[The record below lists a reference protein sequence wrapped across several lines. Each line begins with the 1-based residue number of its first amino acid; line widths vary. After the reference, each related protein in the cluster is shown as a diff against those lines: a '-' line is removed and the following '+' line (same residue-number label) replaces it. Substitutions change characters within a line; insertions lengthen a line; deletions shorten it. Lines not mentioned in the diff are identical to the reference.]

1 MLHLHRS
8 RSLFSTVLHTRDL
21 FCYHNVSL
29 WDFSLLW
36 VCIFFFYQWNNFF
49 FPFFLLLAVLKR
61 LVLREDQVAI
71 FADEY
76 VSLFAGRSTL
86 EYQDHYIRKTTP
98 KFGRESRLKKKVVQV
113 YFSFEKRFIFFSIF
127 FLFSVSES
135 DYLTGQTS
143 QSIIMK
149 HLNIS

>member
-1 MLHLHRS
+1 M
-8 RSLFSTVLHTRDL
+8 
-21 FCYHNVSL
+21 
-29 WDFSLLW
+29 
-36 VCIFFFYQWNNFF
+36 
-49 FPFFLLLAVLKR
+49 
-61 LVLREDQVAI
+61 REDQVAI

-127 FLFSVSES
+127 FLFSVSGS

-149 HLNIS
+149 HYNNEYQLNLTLCKTLPLNLLSNRIIIDKIIFYIFSELN